1 MTGLFAKPRNLET
14 GSHQC
19 FPKESKMPDVPQ
31 PGYTKGTL
39 YTLNIADIQP
49 DPEQPRK
56 YFDEQALADLQASI
70 KKHGVLQPVL
80 VRQSVDGTL
89 LLVSGERRYQAS
101 KLAGLQTIPAVFTDG
116 DPAELSIVENL
127 LRENLTAIEE
137 AEAIDK
143 LRAQHDYTLADLALI
158 LGKSDSTLSEI
169 LSLNKLPDVV
179 KNDCRNEP
187 KAGRVI
193 LALIARQ
200 KTPEKMTALYTKY
213 KESGLTV
220 GELRKKASKPKQ
232 LDATVD
238 LTFVD
243 QFYDRIYTLDGAT
256 LTNSQKVSLNQTIVK
271 MRSML
276 LEKTKQL
283 KVPVTV
289 PV

>member
-1 MTGLFAKPRNLET
+1 MADTTAATYE
-14 GSHQC
+14 
-19 FPKESKMPDVPQ
+19 
-31 PGYTKGTL
+31 KGKL
-39 YTLNIADIQP
+39 YDLNIADVQP
-49 DPEQPRK
+49 DPDQPRK
-56 YFDEQALADLQASI
+56 YFDEQALSELKASI
-70 KKHGVLQPVL
+70 EKHGVLQPVL
-80 VRQSVDGTL
+80 VRQGSDGSL

-101 KLAGLQTIPAVFTDG
+101 KLAGCQTIPAVFTDG

-137 AEAIDK
+137 AEAIEK
-143 LRAQHDYTLADLALI
+143 LRAQHEYTLGDLALI

-169 LSLNKLPDVV
+169 LSLNKLPDDV

-220 GELRKKASKPKQ
+220 GELRKKASKPKP
-232 LDATVD
+232 LDAPVD
-238 LTFVD
+238 LAFVD
-243 QFYDRIYTLDGAT
+243 QFYDRIYTLDSAT
-256 LTNSQKVSLNQTIVK
+256 LTNSQKVALNQTIVK

-283 KVPVTV
+283 KVPVIT
-289 PV
+289 PA